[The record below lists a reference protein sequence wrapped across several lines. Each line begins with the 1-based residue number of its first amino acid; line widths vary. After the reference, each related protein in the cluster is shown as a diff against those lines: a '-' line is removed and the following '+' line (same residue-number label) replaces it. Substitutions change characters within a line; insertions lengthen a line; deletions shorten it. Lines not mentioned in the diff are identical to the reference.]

1 MSDLT
6 TEDLN
11 EFPDFEIYFNGLK
24 TLDDYDFSNLS
35 NREIYDTFY
44 DYAKIL
50 PYSYGIFNP
59 QKFNQHIF
67 FRVRLNIDREKEDIS
82 LIHTYSYPPSS
93 VCKDKGRANLNGKS
107 VFYCSNNPNAAILEC
122 KPKIG
127 DEGYLSFWNGNASR
141 PVKAGICLPYD
152 LPDENEWNIIA
163 KDSFEYLIKS
173 LPYQSK
179 DKFKHFMALYKFISH
194 KFISEK
200 NPYPLTSMLSNEMLY
215 GDLHRDFII
224 YPSVLTDTK
233 LCNMAFHPNS
243 VIENLKFEKVLKF
256 KVSDIKDGVI
266 QFNLGKVG
274 FIQNGRIKWRN
285 YLDEETIFFRKETNN
300 PV

>member
-1 MSDLT
+1 MSSLT
-6 TEDLN
+6 LEDLN

-24 TLDDYDFSNLS
+24 TLDDYDFSNLC

-59 QKFNQHIF
+59 QKFNQHTF
-67 FRVRLNIDREKEDIS
+67 FRVRLNINREKEDIS

-93 VCKDKGRANLNGKS
+93 VCNEKGRANLNGKS

-127 DEGYLSFWNGNASR
+127 NEGYLSFWNGNTSR
-141 PVKAGICLPYD
+141 NIKAGICLPYD
-152 LPDENEWNIIA
+152 LPQENEWSIFA
-163 KDSFEYLIKS
+163 KEAFEYLIES
-173 LPYQSK
+173 LPHQSK
-179 DKFKHFMALYKFISH
+179 DKFKHLMALYKFVSH

-200 NPYPLTSMLSNEMLY
+200 SPYPLTSMISNEMLY
-215 GDLHRDFII
+215 GDLQRDFII
-224 YPSVLTDTK
+224 YPSVLSDTK

-256 KVSDIKDGVI
+256 KVSDIKNEVI

-274 FIQNGRIKWRN
+274 FIENGRMKWR
-285 YLDEETIFFRKETNN
+285 DHSEEETVFFEKEINN
-300 PV
+300 VI